1 MLLGVTGMMA
11 VVSAAGCSPSGTAGT
26 PPASTP
32 SMTPTPPPAAI
43 TASPTPQKPPVF
55 AEVGTMDTAAM
66 QAAFLQRDGQV
77 LVLVGDDP
85 ADEQP
90 LGIVSAYVLDPATG
104 QTTLKGATA
113 SGHYGAAIAQLQDGR
128 VLVAGGLDGQRA
140 TTSAEIYDPESG
152 TFSATGSTQF
162 AFELR
167 SAITLKDGRI
177 LVFGNAEGNPDSE
190 TYDPATGKF
199 SQTGSMTI
207 GRYGAGAALL
217 PDGRVLVAGGSAP
230 EDEAGPMGPLWY
242 DSVTAEIYDPRTGKF
257 DSTGEMASGMVGATT
272 AVLPD
277 GRVLLIGDAGEP
289 EMYDPASGTFGPTG
303 AFVEDR
309 HVCSATVLHDG
320 RILIAGGVE
329 SEPPE
334 GTEDYRV
341 LESTEYYNPVTNKFT
356 SGAPMPTARWGH
368 AALLMP
374 DGSVLIIGG
383 EGGHYGVLIGQA
395 QSQSSV
401 LLAKP

>member
-1 MLLGVTGMMA
+1 MA
-11 VVSAAGCSPSGTAGT
+11 VASAAGCSPGATSGTAPVSTLSAT
-26 PPASTP
+26 PAP
-32 SMTPTPPPAAI
+32 PTAAI

-66 QAAFLQRDGQV
+66 QAAFLQRDGRV
-77 LVLVGDDP
+77 LVLVGDDR
-85 ADEQP
+85 ADEHP
-90 LGIVSAYVLDPATG
+90 LGIVSAYVLDPAAG
-104 QTTLKGATA
+104 QTTLKAATA

-152 TFSATGSTQF
+152 TFSPTGSTQF

-167 SAITLKDGRI
+167 SAVTLQDGRI
-177 LVFGNAEGNPDSE
+177 LVFGNADGKPNAEV
-190 TYDPATGKF
+190 YDPATGKF
-199 SQTGSMTI
+199 SRTGSMTI
-207 GRYGAGAALL
+207 GRWSAGAALL
-217 PDGRVLVAGGSAP
+217 QDGRVLVAGGSVP
-230 EDEAGPMGPLWY
+230 EYEPGTMGPLWY
-242 DSVTAEIYDPRTGKF
+242 ESVTAEIYDPQTGKF
-257 DSTGEMASGMVGATT
+257 SSTGEMAGGMLGPTT

-277 GRVLLIGDAGEP
+277 GRVLLIGDVGEP
-289 EMYDPASGTFGPTG
+289 ELYDPASGTFGPTG

-309 HVCSATVLHDG
+309 HVCSATVLPDG
-320 RILIAGGVE
+320 RVLIAGGVE

-341 LESTEYYNPVTNKFT
+341 LESTEYYDPITDTFT
-356 SGAPMPTARWGH
+356 SGAPMPTARLGH
-368 AALLMP
+368 VALLMP

-383 EGGHYGVLIGQA
+383 EGGHYGVLFSQA